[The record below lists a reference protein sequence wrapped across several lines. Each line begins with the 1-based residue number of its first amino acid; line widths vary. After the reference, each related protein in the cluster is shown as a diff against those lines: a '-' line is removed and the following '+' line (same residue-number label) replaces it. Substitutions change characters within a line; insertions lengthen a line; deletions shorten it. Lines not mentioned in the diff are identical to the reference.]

1 MDSRKSAHIDKH
13 GAVEIIELAR
23 QQHGISVAELGRRIG
38 IDRKRLWYI
47 LNKQREMRVDEF
59 LKLCVYFDMGLGCF
73 VTRKQAESIRNC
85 RSSTE

>member
-1 MDSRKSAHIDKH
+1 MDRSKA
-13 GAVEIIELAR
+13 
-23 QQHGISVAELGRRIG
+23 
-38 IDRKRLWYI
+38 LWYI

-73 VTRKQAESIRNC
+73 VTRKQAESIRNR